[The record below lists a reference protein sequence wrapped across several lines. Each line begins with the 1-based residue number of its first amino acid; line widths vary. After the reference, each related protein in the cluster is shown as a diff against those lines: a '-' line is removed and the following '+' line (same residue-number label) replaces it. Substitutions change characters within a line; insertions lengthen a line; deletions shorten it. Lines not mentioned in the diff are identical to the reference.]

1 MIEEHD
7 EIALDDITI
16 DDVITGDTGDAIT
29 DGIDLPDA
37 EPLKEEVEEELGLE
51 EELEELEVPDPPYS
65 ARRSVTA
72 SISGLLGLL
81 QTGS

>member
-1 MIEEHD
+1 VS
-7 EIALDDITI
+7 T
-16 DDVITGDTGDAIT
+16 
-29 DGIDLPDA
+29 
-37 EPLKEEVEEELGLE
+37 EPLLEELLEELLEDMPLE